1 MAWNIVVSQAALR
14 RIERLLQG
22 WLIPCYVEITTYR
35 KRFFVVEVLKAIST
49 KQVPICLALEV
60 VKWNTNLKICKT
72 FANDVNWS
80 EAYYSIYWKMMLH
93 FCRVIFNF
101 ATLSSVLYTETHN
114 LEIQQNWKLLKEN
127 NKKRAKL
134 IKIEVEG
141 FKNLCS

>member
-22 WLIPCYVEITTYR
+22 WLIPCYVEIRTHQ
-35 KRFFVVEVLKAIST
+35 KRFFVVEVSKAISME
-49 KQVPICLALEV
+49 QAPICLALEV
-60 VKWNTNLKICKT
+60 VNWKTNLKICKT
-72 FANDVNWS
+72 FANYVKWS
-80 EAYYSIYWKMMLH
+80 EAYYSIYWRMMLD

-101 ATLSSVLYTETHN
+101 ATLFAVLYTETHN

-127 NKKRAKL
+127 NEKRAKM